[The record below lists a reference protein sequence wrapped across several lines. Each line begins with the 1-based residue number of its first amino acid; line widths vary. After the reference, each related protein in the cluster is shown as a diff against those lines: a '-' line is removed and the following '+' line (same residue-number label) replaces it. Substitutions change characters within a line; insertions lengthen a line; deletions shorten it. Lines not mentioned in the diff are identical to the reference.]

1 MPDSGPDGTLPDLP
15 EAKPVAGSRWRMQIV
30 WLVPVVALLIGGW
43 LAAKA
48 ILEEGPTVTI
58 SFRNGDGLEAGK
70 TKIKYK
76 DVDIGI
82 VKSVTLSPDHKRVIA
97 TGELVKDA
105 TSMLVANTRFWVV
118 RPRISGGTVSGLG
131 TLLSGSYVGM
141 DEGNSK
147 SVRRDFVGLEVPPV
161 FPSDMPGREFVLK
174 SADMGSLDVGSP
186 VFFRRLEVGQ
196 IASYELDPNGK
207 GVTLHVFVNAPY
219 DRYVRG
225 DTRFWH
231 ASGLDVSLSPD
242 GVQINTQSFV
252 SLLIGGIAF
261 ETPDTDR
268 NLPEVADNTP
278 FDLYATRAEAMKQHD
293 RIVDTYI
300 VTFFDSVR
308 GLTVGAPVDFRG
320 VEVGEVT
327 HIYTRFDPVKRQ
339 FSIPVEISL
348 YPERFTLRYRS
359 NARQEPGGR
368 LTSSPHELADFLIAS
383 GFRFQLRS
391 GNPLTGQLY
400 VAFDMFPDS
409 PKAKI
414 DWSRTPPELPT
425 VPRTLQSL
433 QDSLTR
439 LLAKLNGIPFEQI
452 GTQAQQTLQNTN
464 EVIAR
469 LGSDVVPEAQGTL
482 SSARTALD
490 SANSAL
496 QPDTQLQQNTSD
508 AMRELARTAASMRN
522 LTDYLERHPEA
533 VVRGKPGDKP

>member
-1 MPDSGPDGTLPDLP
+1 MPDLRPDDAFPDLP
-15 EAKPVAGSRWRMQIV
+15 QAKPVAGSRWRMQIV
-30 WLVPVVALLIGGW
+30 WLVPIVALMIGAW
-43 LAAKA
+43 LAVKA
-48 ILEEGPTVTI
+48 VLEEGPTVTI
-58 SFRNGDGLEAGK
+58 SFRTGDGLEAGK

-82 VKSVTLSPDHKRVIA
+82 VKSVTLSTDHKRVIA

-105 TSMLVANTRFWVV
+105 TDMLVDNTRFWVV

-147 SVRRDFVGLEVPPV
+147 KTRRDFIGLEVPPV
-161 FPSDMPGREFVLK
+161 FPSDVPGREFVLK
-174 SADMGSLDVGSP
+174 SPDMGSIDVGSP

-196 IASYELDPNGK
+196 VSSYDLDANGK

-219 DRYVRG
+219 DRFVRS

-252 SLLIGGIAF
+252 SLIIGGIAF

-268 NLPEVADNTP
+268 TLPEVVGNTQ
-278 FDLYATRAEAMKQHD
+278 FELYATRADAMKQHD

-300 VTFFDSVR
+300 VTFYDSVR

-327 HIYTRFDPVKRQ
+327 RIFTRFDPVKRQ
-339 FSIPVEISL
+339 FSIPVEINL
-348 YPERFTLRYRS
+348 YPERFTSRY
-359 NARQEPGGR
+359 QGGPQSAGR
-368 LTSSPHELADFLIAS
+368 IASAPRELADFLVAN

-400 VAFDMFPDS
+400 VAFDIFPDS

-414 DWSRTPPELPT
+414 DWTKSPPELPT

-452 GTQAQQTLQNTN
+452 GTQAQQTLQKTN
-464 EVIAR
+464 DVITR
-469 LGSDVVPEAQGTL
+469 LGTDVVPEAQGTL
-482 SSARTALD
+482 SSARSALD

-508 AMRELARTAASMRN
+508 AMRELARTAASVRN

-533 VVRGKPGDKP
+533 VVRGKPGESP